1 MSDTD
6 RALVAYRYSVAD
18 IDTWPDHI
26 VEIFARHL
34 RKDDTK

>member
-6 RALVAYRYSVAD
+6 RALVAYRYSVPD

-34 RKDDTK
+34 RKDNPK